1 MDLNNA
7 KSQLLSEAAASNNQ
21 LFKVDNLDGVYV
33 KGFSIPIELREL
45 FVAGLDSLL
54 QEGEI
59 TSLFTNAQLQ
69 VFGLTA
75 GSSMLVT
82 VKSAKLRILQEI
94 QDHIHIYKIH
104 SSAGEFVQCA
114 CENFDHYDSS
124 RIVFLRA
131 LGDLLHSGEIDVVSE
146 CREMCVYKI
155 AG

>member
-75 GSSMLVT
+75 GSSML
-82 VKSAKLRILQEI
+82 RILQEI